1 MGAATTTYRF
11 LLGKKTKQKHCD
23 FFRIICFRFKLSESN
38 IYHEAMRFTEM
49 DTAIFKGIKTP
60 FYYYDK
66 GLLERTLDLIEA
78 CTSGTPMKVH
88 YAIKAN
94 PTPELLRIISSRGF
108 GADCVSGN
116 EIKLAIECG
125 FAPENIYYAGVG
137 KTDEEIELG
146 IDAGIGCFN
155 IESLE
160 EIEILASLASKKRKK
175 VTVALRIN
183 PNIDAH
189 THEYI
194 TTGLKENKFGIDLS
208 LIEKAITMVKE
219 SDWLDLGGLHFHI
232 GSQITIS
239 EPFKILCERI
249 NDLKTK
255 CQLQGTEFRFFNVG
269 GGLGIDYENPD
280 INPIPDFAEYFNT
293 ILNNLNLDEGQ
304 EVHCELGRA
313 IVGQCGSLISK
324 VVLVKNGLE
333 KSFVIIDAG
342 MSDLIRPAL
351 YGAHH
356 KIENIS
362 KEGKPAD
369 HVYDV
374 VGPIC
379 ESSDVFGKDEKLPKT
394 DRGDLIALRSAGAYG
409 AAMASCYNMR
419 DLPGSFVN

>member
-1 MGAATTTYRF
+1 
-11 LLGKKTKQKHCD
+11 
-23 FFRIICFRFKLSESN
+23 
-38 IYHEAMRFTEM
+38 M
-49 DTAIFKGIKTP
+49 DTRIFEGVKTP

-66 GLLERTLDLIEA
+66 ELLERTLDAIEA
-78 CTSGTPMKVH
+78 CTAGTPMRVH

-94 PTPELLRIISSRGF
+94 PTPGILRIIAERGY

-116 EIKLAIECG
+116 EIDLAVECG
-125 FAPENIYYAGVG
+125 FDPKKIYYAGVG
-137 KTDEEIELG
+137 KTDEEILTG
-146 IDAGIGCFN
+146 LRHGIGCFN
-155 IESLE
+155 IESIE
-160 EIEILASLASKKRKK
+160 EIDILQQLASKEGKK
-175 VTVALRIN
+175 ATVALRVN

-208 LIEKAITMVKE
+208 LLEEAVRKVKD
-219 SDWLDLGGLHFHI
+219 SDNLDLGGLHFHI

-255 CQLQGTEFRFFNVG
+255 FGLDGTEFRFFNVG

-280 INPIPDFAEYFNT
+280 KNPIPDFRSYFDT
-293 ILNNLNLDEGQ
+293 ILSNLYLDEGQ

-324 VVLVKNGLE
+324 VVLVKQGLE
-333 KSFVIIDAG
+333 KSFVIVDAG

-362 KEGKPAD
+362 AAPGTPTKI
-369 HVYDV
+369 YDV

-379 ESSDVFGKDEKLPKT
+379 ESSDVFGKDENLPETK
-394 DRGDLIALRSAGAYG
+394 RGDLIAFRSAGAYG
-409 AAMASCYNMR
+409 SAMASRYNMR
-419 DLPGSFVN
+419 DLPGTLII